1 MGNIIVVIK
10 VIGYLLAIMAIRD
23 AFKMFRKDKSLLK
36 LYVSRNWDW
45 LWSFL
50 LVISVFIS
58 VGFIIYLEPP
68 AWLKFSWISFI
79 SGGQSQ
85 NLVTSPMSSG
95 FTPIVLVFWALMVFS
110 LPYLAKMEEI
120 MFREGVI
127 DLGARIKKS
136 IIFGMVHMVMGIP
149 LFVAMLLCI
158 TGFIFS
164 IRYCKVYGILGS
176 EEALLASTSL
186 HMKYNFILITIGCL
200 SVIFL

>member
-1 MGNIIVVIK
+1 MGTIGIVIK

>member
-1 MGNIIVVIK
+1 MGIVSIVIK

-23 AFKMFRKDKSLLK
+23 ALKMFRKDKSLLK

-58 VGFIIYLEPP
+58 VGTIISLDPP
-68 AWLKFSWISFI
+68 LWLKFSWISFI
-79 SGGQSQ
+79 SDGQSQ
-85 NLVTSPMSSG
+85 NLVTSPMTSG
-95 FTPIVLVFWALMVFS
+95 YVPLVIIFWVLMVFS

-127 DLGARIKKS
+127 DLGDRIKKS
-136 IIFGMVHMVMGIP
+136 IIFGMIHMVMGIP

-164 IRYCKVYGILGS
+164 IRYCKVYGVLGG

>member
-10 VIGYLLAIMAIRD
+10 VIGYLITIMAIRD
-23 AFKMFRKDKSLLK
+23 ALKMFRKDKSLLK
-36 LYVSRNWDW
+36 LYIKWVWDW
-45 LWSFL
+45 VWALL
-50 LVISVFIS
+50 LVISVLVS
-58 VGFIIYLEPP
+58 VGVIISLNPP
-68 AWLKFSWISFI
+68 SWLKFSWISFI
-79 SGGQSQ
+79 SGGHAQ
-85 NLVTSPMSSG
+85 NLVTSPMTSG
-95 FTPIVLVFWALMVFS
+95 YVPLVILFWVLMAFS

-158 TGFIFS
+158 AGFIFS
-164 IRYCKVYGILGS
+164 IRYCKVYRVLGS

-200 SVIFL
+200 LVIFL